1 MFKGC
6 YTASVTPMRDDGSVD
21 YDGLDQLMEFQIS
34 NGIQGIIA
42 VGTTGESPTLL
53 WEEHNEVIERSRS
66 ATQGHCQLV
75 AGTGSNS
82 TRETLAGT
90 AHAAHVHADGV
101 LLVDPY
107 YNGPSSLEIR
117 REYVEPVATE
127 FPDMPIIPYI
137 IPGRTGTMM
146 HVEDLAILA
155 ETHGNITTVKEAT
168 GDFDNMAKTRRLCG
182 DSFSIMSGDDDKTV
196 EMMKRDD
203 IKAAGVISVMSNV
216 IPCPLVNMTR
226 MLNDGDIAD
235 AEQIAANLQPL
246 FGCVGVTTTEASSHG
261 SVECKARNP
270 VPVKSLMTVLGM
282 PSGPCRRPLG
292 KMTPAGLKVIVQ
304 AALAV
309 HANDPSLLSPIGEC
323 FGVDVEARLNDAAAL
338 QGLTYAAY

>member
-6 YTASVTPMRDDGSVD
+6 FTASVTPMRDDGSID
-21 YDGLDQLMEFQIS
+21 YDGLEQLMEFQIS

-53 WEEHNEVIERSRS
+53 WEEHNEVIERTRS
-66 ATQGHCQLV
+66 ATQGRCLLV

-90 AHAAHVHADGV
+90 GHAAHVKADGV

-117 REYVEPVATE
+117 REYIEPVAQA

-155 ETHGNITTVKEAT
+155 ESHGNITTVKEAT
-168 GDFDNMAKTRRLCG
+168 GDFDNMAKTRRVCG
-182 DSFSIMSGDDDKTV
+182 DHFTILSGDDDKTV
-196 EMMKRDD
+196 EMMQRDD

-216 IPCPLVNMTR
+216 IPGPLVNMTR
-226 MLNDGDIAD
+226 MLNEGDA
-235 AEQIAANLQPL
+235 AGAQQIAAKLQPL
-246 FGCVGVTTTEASSHG
+246 FGCVGVTTTEASSQG
-261 SVECKARNP
+261 DVQCKSRNP
-270 VPVKSLMTVLGM
+270 TPVKSLMKVLGM
-282 PSGPCRRPLG
+282 PAGPCRQPLG
-292 KMTPAGLKVIVQ
+292 KMTPRGLQVIVQ
-304 AALAV
+304 AAQAV
-309 HANDPSLLSPIGEC
+309 HQRDPSLLGPIGDA
-323 FGVDVEARLNDAAAL
+323 FGVDVEARLNDAASLA
-338 QGLTYAAY
+338 GVAYTDY